1 MRSRVLG
8 ERGEQRVLEG
18 LVVDRRVSLLDASVM
33 PVPTGAHCSGVLARD
48 QPGLGDMGQIEVLG
62 GVGAAHAS
70 GHPAGIDGI
79 CEHVRAQSRHR
90 GHQRGDEQ
98 LGVRVRD
105 GLGGPRKAE
114 EFRRT
119 HGLGCQPLGDLVA
132 LIEQTTGHDVAV
144 LDAGADEH
152 GLTMHDPE
160 RDVTF
165 IGVART
171 RRPMRQRSTLA
182 HELAHALFADW
193 ADSTDL
199 SVRSP
204 EEIRAD
210 SFARHLLLPAEGLRE
225 MLGEP
230 RALAAQD
237 LSRVVQRLLA
247 RAVVG
252 YAEGAVSLQTLASL
266 RGLSTEAAEQEL
278 REAGI
283 TQLEPEP
290 PQMAAADLPPFS
302 VDLSDL
308 VEPGAAQSRPV

>member
-1 MRSRVLG
+1 MSA
-8 ERGEQRVLEG
+8 EQEG
-18 LVVDRRVSLLDASVM
+18 R
-33 PVPTGAHCSGVLARD
+33 
-48 QPGLGDMGQIEVLG
+48 Q
-62 GVGAAHAS
+62 
-70 GHPAGIDGI
+70 
-79 CEHVRAQSRHR
+79 
-90 GHQRGDEQ
+90 
-98 LGVRVRD
+98 
-105 GLGGPRKAE
+105 KAE

-193 ADSTDL
+193 ADSADL

-237 LSRVVQRLLA
+237 LSRVVQRFLVSPALAAIALHGSGYIDATTKTEWMSRSTPQLATLFGWRDQYQSLQADADRPRPPQRLLA
-247 RAVVG
+247 RAVAG
-252 YAEGAVSLQTLASL
+252 YEEGAVPLQTLASL
-266 RGLSTEAAEQEL
+266 RSLSMETIELEL

-283 TQLEPEP
+283 TPLEPAP
-290 PQMAAADLPPFS
+290 PQLAAADLPPVS
-302 VDLSDL
+302 VDLSDID
-308 VEPGAAQSRPV
+308 EPGAAQNRPV